1 MMSGSEMD
9 NSKKGPIILIAEEH
23 DTFRTSLRDMVTNY
37 FPKSE
42 VIEANNGWRALFKT
56 LVYHPDVILMDLAMS
71 EMDGLEATRHIKKV
85 FPEIHV
91 VIMTMTED
99 PLYGVSA
106 IAAGANNYVVKN
118 RIGVELVPVLKY
130 LLAA

>member
-1 MMSGSEMD
+1 MMNGSEMD

-23 DTFRTSLRDMVTNY
+23 DTFRTTLRDLVTNS

-85 FPEIHV
+85 YPEINV

-118 RIGVELVPVLKY
+118 RIGVELVPVLKN

>member
-1 MMSGSEMD
+1 MNESEID
-9 NSKKGPIILIAEEH
+9 YPKNGPIILIAEEH
-23 DTFRTSLRDMVTNY
+23 DMFRTSLRDMVTNY

-42 VIEANNGWRALFKT
+42 VIEANNGWRALFKA

-91 VIMTMTED
+91 VIMTMTDD

-106 IAAGANNYVVKN
+106 ISAGANNTIVKN
-118 RIGVELVPVLKY
+118 RIGVDLVPVLKN